1 MSGRGKG
8 EGMSS
13 TQSVSGLCK
22 GPPRRGGVV
31 LPFTCTPL
39 EVWPP
44 AGVGGGE
51 VPSLLRSLR
60 VMCGR
65 DCESSEASKLY
76 VSKPS
81 NEGSDK
87 AYHH

>member
-1 MSGRGKG
+1 MSRREKG
-8 EGMSS
+8 DGMSS

-22 GPPRRGGVV
+22 GPPRRGGVA
-31 LPFTCTPL
+31 LPFTCAPL
-39 EVWPP
+39 EDWPP

-51 VPSLLRSLR
+51 VPSLLCSLR
-60 VMCGR
+60 VICGR

-81 NEGSDK
+81 NKGSDRV
-87 AYHH
+87 YH